1 MKKIITFALIVLA
14 IPCFAQEESGS
25 LWNNGAKN
33 PLADRI
39 ARNIG
44 DVLTVIVS
52 EVSSAS
58 TTAAT
63 QGSKADKNAIDAGIG
78 PILKNLIPTLGTS
91 TSSNSSGS
99 GSTSR
104 SGKLT
109 ARLTVT
115 VKKVMP
121 NGNLVIEGSRFIQT
135 NKETQKMVI
144 EGIVRPDD
152 IKSDNTVLSEDVAEA
167 SIKYDGKGT
176 VGDRQRQG
184 IISRLLNWLF

>member
-1 MKKIITFALIVLA
+1 MKKLILFAILIASVPA
-14 IPCFAQEESGS
+14 IAQDESGS

-44 DVLTVIVS
+44 DVLTIIVS

-63 QGSKADKNAIDAGIG
+63 QGTKTDKNAIDAGIG
-78 PILKNLIPTLGTS
+78 PILKSIIPALGTS
-91 TSSNSSGS
+91 SSSNSSGS
-99 GSTSR
+99 GSTTR

-115 VKKVMP
+115 VKKVLP

-184 IISRLLNWLF
+184 LISRLLNWLF